1 MSVIHNTQRP
11 ESTLKK
17 ANAICYH
24 FVREYVAMDECRTG
38 HIAAEENQAD
48 LATKV
53 IAGGRKRDHLV
64 GKLLYDITD
73 DD

>member
-1 MSVIHNTQRP
+1 MMAQRP

-17 ANAICYH
+17 KSNEICYH
-24 FVREYVAMDECRTG
+24 FARESAAMEECLTG
-38 HIAAEENQAD
+38 HVDTEENPAD

-73 DD
+73 ND

>member
-1 MSVIHNTQRP
+1 M
-11 ESTLKK
+11 
-17 ANAICYH
+17 A
-24 FVREYVAMDECRTG
+24 ECLTG
-38 HIAAEENQAD
+38 HVDTEENPAD

-73 DD
+73 ND